1 MNIAQRRLRSE
12 TSLDMT
18 PLIDVVFQLLIF
30 LLVATKFTK
39 PETTV
44 ELPSGPAAA
53 ENQTLPEREALSLA
67 ITSAGEITCNN
78 QLVTFETLPSAI
90 AAHLAAGNSNRA
102 EIRGDKVSDFGVF
115 VKLLETTRAA
125 GIQSIAIV
133 KQVDGTSPASR

>member
-1 MNIAQRRLRSE
+1 MNIVHRRPRSE

-30 LLVATKFTK
+30 LLVATRFTK

-53 ENQTLPEREALSLA
+53 ENQTLPERQALSLA
-67 ITSAGEITCNN
+67 ITSDGGITCANEPIT
-78 QLVTFETLPSAI
+78 LEALPSAI
-90 AAHLAAGNSNRA
+90 AAHLAAGNLNRA

-133 KQVDGTSPASR
+133 KQVEGAAPASR

>member
-1 MNIAQRRLRSE
+1 MNIIHRRPRSE

-44 ELPSGPAAA
+44 DLPSGPAAS
-53 ENQTLPEREALSLA
+53 ENQVQPDRKALSLA
-67 ITSAGEITCNN
+67 ITPEGELTCNN
-78 QLVTFETLPSAI
+78 EPTSLEALPGAI
-90 AAHLAAGNSNRA
+90 AAHLAAGNPSRA
-102 EIRGDKVSDFGVF
+102 EIRGDKVSDFGIF

-133 KQVDGTSPASR
+133 KQVEDPPPASQ